1 MVIESYPVTVRSNI
15 ENVTVDTYAAFWLP
29 GDAPS
34 FLPVRIY
41 RDGNCLPRCAS
52 LMAYETQDHND
63 EMWIWIA
70 LELAIHMD
78 MYQDNDFLQLGHH
91 VSDDQAK
98 QCAMY
103 SEQYLDQVPKP
114 VAIKRILSRETEQI
128 SKPGNYMG
136 MWQIHALVSVFKG
149 KVCSIY
155 PLNRWVCPRMSA
167 PNEPP
172 PVSPLAIMWSSTLG
186 KQQTPD
192 QWQVNH
198 FVVCVPRWYPFYM
211 HVFLNLSCDMVYTL
225 Q

>member
-1 MVIESYPVTVRSNI
+1 MR
-15 ENVTVDTYAAFWLP
+15 
-29 GDAPS
+29 
-34 FLPVRIY
+34 
-41 RDGNCLPRCAS
+41 
-52 LMAYETQDHND
+52 
-63 EMWIWIA
+63 IWIA

-78 MYQDNDFLQLGHH
+78 MYQDNDILQFGHP
-91 VSDDQAK
+91 VGDDQAK

-103 SEQYLDQVPKP
+103 SEQYLDQVLTP
-114 VAIKRILSRETEQI
+114 VAIKRILNRETEQI
-128 SKPGNYMG
+128 SKSGSYRG

-155 PLNRWVCPRMSA
+155 PRVGGFTVRRHLNRWVCPRTSA